1 MTGLFEGEHRG
12 VRPRAMVLAVRAD
25 HLDILRSDVRFFEAL
40 AQRPFDRCFIV
51 GDCAARNAPSAA
63 FRAPLG
69 AMLHGHMRDLARGIP
84 PSEQDSRGTVRT
96 PMPASACAGNPTVT
110 GLVHVLHR
118 RRGAAGVLVKFF
130 RIRGV
135 RLDIPQICPADIK
148 FADETTQQRQAD
160 ADDTMRVAIDPVDE
174 RAAETLQRERP
185 GYLQRL
191 AGSDVAFN
199 VLIGVIAEIHDR
211 TTRILDRP
219 ASGEIDDAMTGPQLP
234 AAPAHTAEAF
244 PCRGFVMR
252 LAIAFTIE
260 QKHRITTDNQRARAG
275 TVQPLTAI
283 DRRVNRLDTSRR
295 GDTGKIAGDGA

>member
-1 MTGLFEGEHRG
+1 
-12 VRPRAMVLAVRAD
+12 
-25 HLDILRSDVRFFEAL
+25 
-40 AQRPFDRCFIV
+40 
-51 GDCAARNAPSAA
+51 
-63 FRAPLG
+63 
-69 AMLHGHMRDLARGIP
+69 
-84 PSEQDSRGTVRT
+84 
-96 PMPASACAGNPTVT
+96 
-110 GLVHVLHR
+110 
-118 RRGAAGVLVKFF
+118 
-130 RIRGV
+130 
-135 RLDIPQICPADIK
+135 
-148 FADETTQQRQAD
+148 
-160 ADDTMRVAIDPVDE
+160 MRVAIDPVDE

-185 GYLQRL
+185 GYLKWL
-191 AGSDVAFN
+191 AGGDVAFN

-244 PCRGFVMR
+244 PRRGFVMR

-260 QKHRITTDNQRARAG
+260 QEHRITTDNQRARAG